1 MGEEINEAA
10 MYATPESLK
19 GEGKDIMETPEKHNM
34 NYRERDDRDI
44 MESEESPIIPA
55 IPREIPEP
63 ENLLQD
69 TDEFPSIDPSIRALL
84 TIIPEDSQES
94 PIKLRRIGEEDFA
107 EISKLCA
114 KYLF

>member
-1 MGEEINEAA
+1 
-10 MYATPESLK
+10 
-19 GEGKDIMETPEKHNM
+19 
-34 NYRERDDRDI
+34 

-63 ENLLQD
+63 ENLLQT

-94 PIKLRRIGEEDFA
+94 PIKLRKISDEDFA